1 MVTRIALADNV
12 IFDALGDPTRRAILD
27 LLRETP
33 RAAGEI
39 ASHFPVSRPAIA
51 KHVRI
56 LKSAGL
62 VREHSE
68 GRRRIY
74 MLEPAPLAGVDL
86 WLQPYRAFWAARLV
100 ALKHLV
106 ESQERSHGKS

>member
-1 MVTRIALADNV
+1 MVTRLKLADNP

-27 LLRETP
+27 LLCETP

-39 ASHFPVSRPAIA
+39 AAQFPVSRPAIA

-56 LKSAGL
+56 LKAAGL
-62 VREHSE
+62 VQERSE

-74 MLEPAPLAGVDL
+74 ALDAAPLASVDT
-86 WLQPYRAFWAARLV
+86 WLQPYRVFWAARLV
-100 ALKHLV
+100 RLKHLI
-106 ESQERSHGKS
+106 EQQET

>member
-1 MVTRIALADNV
+1 MVTRIDAPDGP
-12 IFDALGDPTRRAILD
+12 IFDALGDPTRRAILA

-33 RAAGEI
+33 RAAGDI
-39 ASHFPVSRPAIA
+39 AAHFPVSRPAIA
-51 KHVRI
+51 KHVRV

-62 VREHSE
+62 VRERAE
-68 GRRRIY
+68 GRHRIY
-74 MLEPAPLAGVDL
+74 ELDAAPLAGIDR

-106 ESQERSHGKS
+106 EAQENAHGEG